1 MLRLHKKIRIQI
13 WVPKYLR
20 KQFLDRTVSL
30 SYQSGL
36 PDFLSLRLYTCLAA
50 AMSFVPF
57 MAPIGPA
64 LLTSSVLTTRLLLPR
79 NSSNRRLIFSRRL
92 GFFNNRLILRSNC
105 FVPRNNR
112 LVPLNNR
119 LLLRRNCLVLIN
131 HGLALFPKSLR
142 LILPVIWTHYL
153 RGGVSV
159 ATQSRRSRLVLNGR
173 GLFFQLQ
180 ASLLSFSR
188 HTRLDPF
195 FLFSFALL
203 ILSLFF
209 AAIIKSVWSSGR
221 ESKRGRVLVF
231 ISCIWSFWF
240 AVISFWFIAL
250 LEGNLPTGDGTQL
263 MIFSSSGNAQDSNHS
278 TRYGKILLPLQGYDA
293 MMRTGK
299 SLAGYKT

>member
-20 KQFLDRTVSL
+20 TQFLDRTVSL

-50 AMSFVPF
+50 AMSFIPC

-64 LLTSSVLTTRLLLPR
+64 LLTLSVLTTRLLLPR
-79 NSSNRRLIFSRRL
+79 NSSNHRLIFSRRL

-112 LVPLNNR
+112 LVPLKNR
-119 LLLRRNCLVLIN
+119 LLLRRNCLVLID

-159 ATQSRRSRLVLNGR
+159 DTQSRRSRLVLNGR

-188 HTRLDPF
+188 HTPLDPF
-195 FLFSFALL
+195 FLFLLRYSFFHYFLPP
-203 ILSLFF
+203 
-209 AAIIKSVWSSGR
+209 SSKAFGVR
-221 ESKRGRVLVF
+221 DEKASAVG
-231 ISCIWSFWF
+231 FWF
-240 AVISFWFIAL
+240 
-250 LEGNLPTGDGTQL
+250 
-263 MIFSSSGNAQDSNHS
+263 
-278 TRYGKILLPLQGYDA
+278 
-293 MMRTGK
+293 
-299 SLAGYKT
+299 SLAAYGVSGLRLYRFRLSPCWKEICQRWMVHNS